1 MRVCLRM
8 HVESALSEL
17 FAMAGLDLQGIIL
30 QIITDWKRENY
41 LGLIDDCAAM
51 IDPGE
56 NRAFVLLVFLNV
68 RVEDLIP
75 AVVNHLE
82 NRLMF
87 DLAVM
92 FHQETQD
99 RCHLRDLVFEVLRD
113 QLE

>member
-8 HVESALSEL
+8 LVESALSEL
-17 FAMAGLDLQGIIL
+17 FIMAGMELQGVML
-30 QIITDWKRENY
+30 QIIRDWKQENY

-68 RVEDLIP
+68 RVRDLIP
-75 AVVNHLE
+75 ATVSDLE
-82 NRLMF
+82 NRLIF

-99 RCHLRDLVFEVLRD
+99 RCHLRDLSFEVLHD

>member
-1 MRVCLRM
+1 MQ
-8 HVESALSEL
+8 VESALAEL
-17 FAMAGLDLQGIIL
+17 FMMAGMELQGIML
-30 QIITDWKRENY
+30 RIIREWKRENY
-41 LGLIDDCAAM
+41 LGLIDDCAVM

-56 NRAFVLLVFLNV
+56 NRAFTLLIFLNV
-68 RVEDLIP
+68 RVRDLVP
-75 AVVNHLE
+75 AAVSDLE

-99 RCHLRDLVFEVLRD
+99 RCHLRDLNFEVLHD